1 MTSADPIKTNDRNP
15 KDSRGTKDDAAGV
28 ETRRAALA
36 MLESVL
42 RRGDTLETAQNT
54 ACKKLTRSDD
64 AAFALAIAAET
75 LRHLGGI
82 DDLLDGAMRM
92 PLADDARPRFV
103 LRLMLAQSL
112 VLGTPAHAVIATG
125 LPLLGGGPRKLAHG
139 VFSAIDKK
147 RVAAGDK
154 GLLPSPPWLPPAVQ
168 QRWTASWGADM
179 VVAARRG
186 LAKAPPL
193 DLSLCNAEK
202 TQQFAEKLGATS
214 LAPGHLRLADGARL
228 SDDPDFGAGDYWVQN
243 LAASL
248 PARLLGVGS
257 GKDEAKTVL
266 DLCAAPGG
274 KTMQLAANGWRV
286 TAIDSS
292 KKRLKRL
299 QENLDRTGLSASIIT
314 ADLRAWEAPEQVDAI
329 LLDAPCTA
337 TGTYRRNP
345 DVLHRIGP
353 DDIEKLTALQRILL
367 DRAAKWVKPGG
378 ILVYAVCSLEREEG
392 EAQISAFLERNG
404 DYHIAPPA
412 PDALPANIVPD
423 ASGAL
428 RILPGMMEDE
438 GGLDGFFVARL
449 LRTG

>member
-1 MTSADPIKTNDRNP
+1 MTSADTIKTNERNP
-15 KDSRGTKDDAAGV
+15 KDDSAGV

-54 ACKKLTRSDD
+54 ACKKLKRSDD

-82 DDLLDGAMRM
+82 DDLLDAAMRK

-125 LPLLGGGPRKLAHG
+125 LPLLAGGPRKLAHG

-147 RVAAGDK
+147 RVAAGDE
-154 GLLPSPPWLPPAVQ
+154 GLLPNPPWLPPEVQ
-168 QRWTASWGADM
+168 RRWSAAWGAEM

-193 DLSLCNAEK
+193 DLNIKDPEQ
-202 TQQFAEKLGATS
+202 TDIFAEKLGGVR
-214 LAPGHLRLADGARL
+214 LAAGHLRLAEGARL
-228 SDDPDFGAGDYWVQN
+228 SDDPDFAAGDYWVQN

-248 PARLLGVGS
+248 PARILGAG
-257 GKDEAKTVL
+257 GREDGAKSVL

-274 KTMQLAANGWRV
+274 KTMQLAANGWAV

-299 QENLDRTGLSASIIT
+299 QENLDRTGLNASIIT
-314 ADLRAWEAPEQVDAI
+314 ADLRAWEAPQPVDAI
-329 LLDAPCTA
+329 LLDAPCSA

-378 ILVYAVCSLEREEG
+378 VLVYAVCSLEPEEG
-392 EAQISAFLERNG
+392 EAQITAFLERNG
-404 DYHIAPPA
+404 DYHIDAPRG
-412 PDALPANIVPD
+412 DALPANIVPE
-423 ASGAL
+423 ASGML
-428 RILPGMMEDE
+428 RILPGMMEDQ

-449 LRTG
+449 MRTG